1 MVLDVDL
8 SVTVVTVATRMVTL
22 KGWRLCN
29 LLWSATHMLSSP
41 RSRKTLATT
50 QRVAIVRNPGA
61 SKNTVNAIRVAWP
74 APTAVSAMDARIVKT
89 I

>member
-1 MVLDVDL
+1 
-8 SVTVVTVATRMVTL
+8 
-22 KGWRLCN
+22 
-29 LLWSATHMLSSP
+29 MLSSP